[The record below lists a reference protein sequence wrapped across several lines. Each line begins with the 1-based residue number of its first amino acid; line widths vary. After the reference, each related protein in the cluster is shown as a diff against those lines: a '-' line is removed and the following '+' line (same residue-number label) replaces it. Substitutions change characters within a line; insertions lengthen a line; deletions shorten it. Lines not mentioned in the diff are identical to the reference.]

1 MQDEFLCKH
10 SITARASRSRVRN
23 VKEVLLLQKVTTP
36 ASCISV
42 RMWDSG
48 IPVFQTS
55 PVFVQPQSIHL
66 PPRKLDNEIC
76 LPFLWVVLLVPHFTV
91 CWFVW
96 VFFFLCFLLFLQHV
110 SAALSQVLAL
120 SAWSILS
127 PWKLQVTGESPRFA
141 MCAKFQPLETISTRE
156 ALAK

>member
-1 MQDEFLCKH
+1 MKLGKNHWLDTYVQDEFLCKH
-10 SITARASRSRVRN
+10 SIIARASKSRVRN

-42 RMWDSG
+42 HMWDSG

-55 PVFVQPQSIHL
+55 PVFMQPQSIHL

-91 CWFVW
+91 CWFG
-96 VFFFLCFLLFLQHV
+96 FFFFSASFFFCSISLLLFPKSLP
-110 SAALSQVLAL
+110 SLRD
-120 SAWSILS
+120 
-127 PWKLQVTGESPRFA
+127 PF
-141 MCAKFQPLETISTRE
+141 
-156 ALAK
+156 